1 MMRVRVRHDIRL
13 EYITSDFPWSCIGR
27 QQLGI
32 VEAKIVDGGSPASR
46 SLPSCERTWF
56 REGPRAEVGRTM
68 LIMGT
73 GG

>member
-1 MMRVRVRHDIRL
+1 MMRVRVRHDIRF
-13 EYITSDFPWSCIGR
+13 EYITSELPWSCIGR

-46 SLPSCERTWF
+46 CLRSCERTWF
-56 REGPRAEVGRTM
+56 PEGRRAEVGRTN

>member
-1 MMRVRVRHDIRL
+1 MMRVRVCHDIRL
-13 EYITSDFPWSCIGR
+13 EYITSEFPWSCIGR

-32 VEAKIVDGGSPASR
+32 VEAKIMDGGSSVSR
-46 SLPSCERTWF
+46 PLRSCERTWF
-56 REGPRAEVGRTM
+56 TEGPRVEVGWTK